1 MKKMRYSEIDRKI
14 SELEEALSGGRV
26 TWIRSARKAYRN
38 MGGVSWG
45 RIFLFGGSPG
55 ENKP

>member
-26 TWIRSARKAYRN
+26 TWTDRRGKKRKRSQP
-38 MGGVSWG
+38 G
-45 RIFLFGGSPG
+45 RMSCELAI
-55 ENKP
+55 

>member
-26 TWIRSARKAYRN
+26 TWTDRHGKRLMEDLARICR
-38 MGGVSWG
+38 
-45 RIFLFGGSPG
+45 
-55 ENKP
+55 

>member
-14 SELEEALSGGRV
+14 SELEEALSGRPSHMD
-26 TWIRSARKAYRN
+26 RSARKAYRN